1 MKSTCFFW
9 YTYFLFAQ
17 KHNYCIFDGTPLF
30 LNTCSVLKPL
40 LCIIIPRR
48 RLETRIRNCDVK
60 TRHQVSRFSLC
71 FVIST
76 PCGERCVTYGCKDHK
91 ERTVVNRNK
100 ANLSLFFTSQLRIL
114 VRVVLYPTGRK
125 ISSFYRA
132 KKRRKSFFQK
142 IFSISVQQHCKV
154 WIDQENKKKFC
165 YIHLKLFNHLI
176 NKKQYLQQ
184 LQTILH

>member
-40 LCIIIPRR
+40 LCIIIPRK

-100 ANLSLFFTSQLRIL
+100 ANLSLFFHVTAPYSCSRGI
-114 VRVVLYPTGRK
+114 VPHW
-125 ISSFYRA
+125 
-132 KKRRKSFFQK
+132 KKNFKFLSGK
-142 IFSISVQQHCKV
+142 KA
-154 WIDQENKKKFC
+154 KKKFFSENFFDFRSAT
-165 YIHLKLFNHLI
+165 L
-176 NKKQYLQQ
+176 
-184 LQTILH
+184 

>member
-30 LNTCSVLKPL
+30 LNTCSVSKPL
-40 LCIIIPRR
+40 LCIIIIPRK

-132 KKRRKSFFQK
+132 KKRRKSFFRKFFRFPFSNTVKFGSIKK
-142 IFSISVQQHCKV
+142 I
-154 WIDQENKKKFC
+154 KKFC